1 MYTERVVMP
10 SLCSTVLDSRL
21 CRSNLPLFRL
31 DMMLLGNYLKV
42 CTIFAFYSKWNSS
55 VNSINCAEFEP
66 LFLSHLISHH
76 MAFSHCLL
84 PCSLLLHGKL
94 IFSWSYALLLLSPH
108 LLIKGFL
115 SKLTF
120 GYEKLSRYHVLHITV
135 SILYLS
141 YLIVFPRHY
150 FESSVMSEMKLSIMH
165 SYFSSAWEL

>member
-10 SLCSTVLDSRL
+10 SLYSTVLDSRL
-21 CRSNLPLFRL
+21 CRSNLPLFRW

-66 LFLSHLISHH
+66 LFLSHLISHY
-76 MAFSHCLL
+76 MALSQCRL

-94 IFSWSYALLLLSPH
+94 IFSWSYAVLLLSPH
-108 LLIKGFL
+108 LLMKVLPSRLIL
-115 SKLTF
+115 
-120 GYEKLSRYHVLHITV
+120 GYEKLSRYPVLHITI

-141 YLIVFPRHY
+141 YLIVFLLHY
-150 FESSVMSEMKLSIMH
+150 LRGL
-165 SYFSSAWEL
+165 WCQR